1 MHEITMLH
9 NITSIPAA
17 SNIITVTWSRL
28 LTVTPLVSE
37 DESIITLKY
46 SFPSNKL
53 SSVIEIC
60 KKALVSPAANVTE
73 YGPEP

>member
-53 SSVIEIC
+53 SSVTEIWI
-60 KKALVSPAANVTE
+60 KALVSPAANVTE